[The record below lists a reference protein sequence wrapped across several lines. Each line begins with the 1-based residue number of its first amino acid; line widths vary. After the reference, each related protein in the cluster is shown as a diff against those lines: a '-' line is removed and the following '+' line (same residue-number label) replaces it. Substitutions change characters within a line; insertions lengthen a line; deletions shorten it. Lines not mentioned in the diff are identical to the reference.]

1 VIYYETEEN
10 NNNNNNTNDNNN
22 MGCYLKDIVHYL
34 EGMEQ
39 GKKSEKINGTIRQSK
54 I

>member
-10 NNNNNNTNDNNN
+10 NNNNNTNDNNNN